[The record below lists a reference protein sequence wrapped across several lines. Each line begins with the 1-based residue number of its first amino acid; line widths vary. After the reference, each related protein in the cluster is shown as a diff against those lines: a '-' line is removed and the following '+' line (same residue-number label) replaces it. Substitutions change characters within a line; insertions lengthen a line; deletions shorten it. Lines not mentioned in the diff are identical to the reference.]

1 MYYYSLDEYLK
12 KTFCAKTYKLA
23 LSSGCSCPNRDGF
36 IGYRGCIFCSEA
48 GSGDFASQVQSSV
61 TEQIEEAKKRVAAK
75 TKVDSYIA
83 YFQSFTNTYGPVERL
98 ESLFREAISH
108 PEIVA
113 LSIATRPDCLA
124 EEMYEV
130 LEKLAKIKPVWV
142 ELGLQTA
149 HDKTAEWIRRGF
161 DLPCFI
167 ESVERLHAIGVHVIV
182 HLILGLPGESVEDM
196 LTSIDFVGQIRADG
210 VKLQLLHVLQGS
222 DLAELYHKG
231 AIPTL
236 SFEQYLDILCAC
248 VERLPRNI
256 PIHRLTGDGPKSL
269 LISPLWSA
277 NKRMVRNRID
287 QTFRERNIEQGRNS
301 IEVNQTTETSKK
313 RIIENARRD
322 RKCRNGRDIKRV

>member
-130 LEKLAKIKPVWV
+130 
-142 ELGLQTA
+142 
-149 HDKTAEWIRRGF
+149 
-161 DLPCFI
+161 
-167 ESVERLHAIGVHVIV
+167 
-182 HLILGLPGESVEDM
+182 
-196 LTSIDFVGQIRADG
+196 
-210 VKLQLLHVLQGS
+210 
-222 DLAELYHKG
+222 
-231 AIPTL
+231 
-236 SFEQYLDILCAC
+236 
-248 VERLPRNI
+248 
-256 PIHRLTGDGPKSL
+256 
-269 LISPLWSA
+269 
-277 NKRMVRNRID
+277 
-287 QTFRERNIEQGRNS
+287 
-301 IEVNQTTETSKK
+301 
-313 RIIENARRD
+313 
-322 RKCRNGRDIKRV
+322 